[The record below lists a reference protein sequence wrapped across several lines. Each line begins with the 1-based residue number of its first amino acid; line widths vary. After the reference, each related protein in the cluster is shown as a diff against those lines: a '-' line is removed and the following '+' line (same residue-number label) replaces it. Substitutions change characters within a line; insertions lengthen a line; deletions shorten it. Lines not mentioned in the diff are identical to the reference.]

1 MRHILALSKR
11 ELIAYFLSPV
21 GYVVGFLFVGLYT
34 LFFYLNFISGVDANQ
49 VLTGAIANVGVIGIF
64 AVPFITMGL
73 LADERKSGTI
83 EMLMTAPVTEWE
95 VVVGKY
101 LGAVVYMLCLAAPSL
116 LQIVAVRTYGVPEWG
131 PIIASYI
138 GILLLLTFLLSMG
151 LFFSA
156 ISKDLLVAVMLSF
169 VVSMVLLIMSA
180 FVPETA
186 PAIEGSGVFS
196 NVLHYVFAFLRYAS
210 IGEHYP
216 NFFQGVVNSKDVVYF
231 ASGTVFF
238 LFLSTLALESRKW
251 K

>member
-1 MRHILALSKR
+1 MRHIVALGKR
-11 ELIAYFLSPV
+11 ELVAYFLSPV

-34 LFFYLNFISGVDANQ
+34 LFFYLNFISNTDANQ
-49 VLTGAIANVGVIGIF
+49 VLTGSIGNVGIIAIF
-64 AVPFITMGL
+64 AVPFLTMGL

-83 EMLMTAPVTEWE
+83 EMLMTSPVTEWE
-95 VVVGKY
+95 VVAGKY
-101 LGAVVYMLCLAAPSL
+101 FGAVVYMLCLAAPSL
-116 LQIVAVRTYGVPEWG
+116 LQIAAVRTYGLPEWG
-131 PIIASYI
+131 PVVSSYV
-138 GILLLLTFLLSMG
+138 GLVLLLLLLLSMG

-169 VVSMVLLIMSA
+169 VAFMVFLIMSA

-186 PAIEGSGVFS
+186 PAIEGGGVFAT
-196 NVLHYVFAFLRYAS
+196 VLHYLFAFLRFAS

-216 NFFQGVVNSKDVVYF
+216 NFFEGVVNSKDVVYF
-231 ASGTVFF
+231 ASGTVLF